1 MTHEVYISYDDED
14 KLAADAIVHALEEN
28 NIKCWI
34 RSRDAEGKDE
44 EMNKAL
50 VGSQVMVLVYS
61 TNAINSN
68 RVYSDSNI
76 AFEEEIPICVFN
88 IDNSKLS
95 GGLEFYLNNAEHWL
109 DIFPKP
115 EYEFREL
122 IMDVAILLDKPVEDP
137 FLSEYVKKYIN
148 DLDNGYGGIPK
159 LGIILLLIFTI
170 FVPLI
175 LIAISFA
182 TFDISGNVG
191 TLLFLLAIVF
201 FIGTPVF
208 YLIYNYMMR

>member
-28 NIKCWI
+28 KIKCWI
-34 RSRDAEGKDE
+34 RSRDEKDE
-44 EMNKAL
+44 DTNDAL
-50 VGSQVMVLVYS
+50 VKSKVMVVVYS
-61 TNAINSN
+61 TSAKDSN
-68 RVYSDSNI
+68 QVFSDSNI
-76 AFEEEIPICVFN
+76 AFGEEIPICVFN

-95 GGLEFYLNNAEHWL
+95 GGLEFYLNSAKHWL

-122 IMDVAILLDKPVEDP
+122 VNDVATLLDKPIEDP
-137 FLSEYVKKYIN
+137 LISEYVRNFIENLNIEDEEKK
-148 DLDNGYGGIPK
+148 K
-159 LGIILLLIFTI
+159 RKIILLLIFTI

-182 TFDISGNVG
+182 TFDISGNLG
-191 TLLFLLAIVF
+191 TLLFLLAIAF
-201 FIGTPVF
+201 FIGSPVF
-208 YLIYNYMMR
+208 YLVYNYMMR